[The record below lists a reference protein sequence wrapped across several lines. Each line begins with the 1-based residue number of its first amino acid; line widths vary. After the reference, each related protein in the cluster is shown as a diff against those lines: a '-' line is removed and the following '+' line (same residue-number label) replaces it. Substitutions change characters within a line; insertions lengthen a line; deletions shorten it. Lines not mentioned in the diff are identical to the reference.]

1 MREIKISVDVFA
13 LIWAARKQGEDT
25 EDTIL
30 RRVLLEKKDDTA
42 TPPSKRK
49 QGGYF
54 DNRNKVFFPEGFT
67 IFRNHKGKS
76 VTATV
81 TFGRW
86 VMDDGRKAKSINE
99 LSRKLLG
106 LIENAWLAWQYRDE
120 NGRSRP
126 INALREFE
134 QRSNDTPPLSTQF
147 TSKHTWR
154 SDVFQ
159 ALKELGGQAH
169 LSALYE
175 AVKKVRENRGANIP
189 DSLEAIVRR
198 ELEYN
203 SSDSETFLQRHD
215 LFFSVEGLG
224 SGIWGIRNFQRK

>member
-1 MREIKISVDVFA
+1 MREIKVSVDVFA
-13 LIWAARKQGEDT
+13 SIWADRKHGENS
-25 EDTIL
+25 EDDIL
-30 RRVLLEKKDDTA
+30 RRVFLEKNPKTKTHYAD
-42 TPPSKRK
+42 RK

-54 DNRNKVFFPEGFT
+54 DNRNKVFFPNGFT
-67 IFRNHKGKS
+67 IFRQHKDKS

-81 TFGRW
+81 ISGKWAT
-86 VMDDGRKAKSINE
+86 DDGRTAQSINE
-99 LSRKLLG
+99 ISRKLLG
-106 LIENAWLAWQYRDE
+106 LAENVWLAWQYKDE
-120 NGRSRP
+120 NGHTRP
-126 INALREFE
+126 INALREIKMYG
-134 QRSNDTPPLSTQF
+134 NDTPSRSIQITP
-147 TSKHTWR
+147 KHTWR

-175 AVKKVRENRGANIP
+175 TVKKVRENRGANIP

-224 SGIWGIRNFQRK
+224 SGIWGIRDFQQK